1 MPVLLSSALAVVGSL
16 NYLAL
21 MNYDM
26 VTVSL
31 LVITFW
37 VTLLMKFRQFQA
49 RIRNSLYTLFLV
61 LRLSLVLS
69 FSTNNIIIFYF
80 FFEWSL
86 LPIFIIII
94 GWGYQIERLK
104 ASLFILFY
112 TLFASLPLLIV
123 IINTVIISHTRYIY
137 MYVCTATPAII
148 NSLPTIILIGAF
160 LVKFP
165 IFFVHQWLPKAH
177 VEAPVGGSIIL
188 AGVLLKLGGYGII
201 RVRVFLGPLRMA
213 AKVLIISL
221 VGGGILAATCVRFRD
236 LKVIIAYSSV
246 VHIALIIL
254 GIISVSSW
262 GVNGAMIIMVAH
274 GICSSGIFS
283 SANIIYERSH
293 SRNLV
298 QNKGILNL
306 SPAMSMLWFMLCV
319 ANFGGPFTY
328 NLLGEI
334 LLIVN
339 LITLSAPLLIGV
351 VIISFF
357 SAAYSLILYSSTQQ
371 GSLLNGSFSISNIS
385 HREILIMI
393 SHVFPLFILLLSPS
407 LI

>member
-1 MPVLLSSALAVVGSL
+1 MPVLLSSALAVAGSL

-165 IFFVHQWLPKAH
+165 IFFVHQ
-177 VEAPVGGSIIL
+177 
-188 AGVLLKLGGYGII
+188 
-201 RVRVFLGPLRMA
+201 
-213 AKVLIISL
+213 
-221 VGGGILAATCVRFRD
+221 
-236 LKVIIAYSSV
+236 
-246 VHIALIIL
+246 
-254 GIISVSSW
+254 
-262 GVNGAMIIMVAH
+262 
-274 GICSSGIFS
+274 
-283 SANIIYERSH
+283 
-293 SRNLV
+293 
-298 QNKGILNL
+298 
-306 SPAMSMLWFMLCV
+306 
-319 ANFGGPFTY
+319 
-328 NLLGEI
+328 
-334 LLIVN
+334 
-339 LITLSAPLLIGV
+339 
-351 VIISFF
+351 
-357 SAAYSLILYSSTQQ
+357 
-371 GSLLNGSFSISNIS
+371 
-385 HREILIMI
+385 
-393 SHVFPLFILLLSPS
+393 
-407 LI
+407 